1 MIEKEKN
8 SKINIGNGKLNRL
21 NQDIGDID
29 VKQANAEK
37 LLERYRSL
45 IADAKRKEAKDDTA
59 LNDWLSSLEP
69 EAEGID
75 G

>member
-8 SKINIGNGKLNRL
+8 SKINIGDDKLNRL

-29 VKQANAEK
+29 VKQANAEE

-45 IADAKRKEAKDDTA
+45 IADAKRQEAKDDTA

-69 EAEGID
+69 EADGID